1 MAAEIHPVE
10 NHSFLFFFVKLPA
23 ASHHP
28 QDMLPKCEAV
38 KLSQAEANVKAEVMQ
53 KKQVVVYSHA
63 DVVLVII
70 IIIIIACIYAK
81 PFFMKPNV
89 FLKYESVNSE
99 CTPVTRNRAV

>member
-1 MAAEIHPVE
+1 
-10 NHSFLFFFVKLPA
+10 
-23 ASHHP
+23 
-28 QDMLPKCEAV
+28 MLPKCEAV
-38 KLSQAEANVKAEVMQ
+38 KLSQAEANVKAGVMQ

-70 IIIIIACIYAK
+70 IIIGCIYAK

>member
-1 MAAEIHPVE
+1 
-10 NHSFLFFFVKLPA
+10 
-23 ASHHP
+23 
-28 QDMLPKCEAV
+28 MLPKCEAV

-70 IIIIIACIYAK
+70 IIIIACIYAK

>member
-1 MAAEIHPVE
+1 
-10 NHSFLFFFVKLPA
+10 
-23 ASHHP
+23 
-28 QDMLPKCEAV
+28 MLPKCEAV

-63 DVVLVII
+63 DAVLV
-70 IIIIIACIYAK
+70 IIIIIACIYAE

>member
-1 MAAEIHPVE
+1 M
-10 NHSFLFFFVKLPA
+10 
-23 ASHHP
+23 
-28 QDMLPKCEAV
+28 
-38 KLSQAEANVKAEVMQ
+38 KLSQAEANVKAGVMQ

-63 DVVLVII
+63 DVVLV